1 MSKRNNNDTLLIADT
16 QVREEVS
23 IAHIEGLGEWIADN
37 RPRRIVHIGDHWD
50 MPSLSSYD
58 RGTAKIEGR
67 RVRSDI
73 DAGNRAMQAL
83 LKPLRELQAHQRAN
97 KKRVYQPE
105 MHFHI
110 GNHEERIKRYEN
122 ANPAIHGFIG
132 YNSFDLAGWNVHDFL
147 KVNTIEDVDFAHYFY
162 NPNTGRPYG
171 GTAEHRLNKIKRSF
185 AQGHEQGFKYHIEAV
200 GNKRIHGL
208 VVGSFYTHDEG
219 YKGPQGNDHWRGVA
233 VLRDHKDGEY
243 NLQLMDVKEFL

>member
-1 MSKRNNNDTLLIADT
+1 MSKRNNNDTLVIADT

-23 IAHIEGLGEWIADN
+23 IEHIKGLGEWIADN
-37 RPRRIVHIGDHWD
+37 CPRRIVHIGDHWD

-73 DAGNRAMQAL
+73 DAGNNAMQAL
-83 LKPLRELQAHQRAN
+83 LKPLRDLQDHQRSN

-105 MHFHI
+105 LHFHI

-132 YNSFDLAGWNVHDFL
+132 YNSFDLAGWKIHDFL
-147 KVNTIEDVDFAHYFY
+147 QVNTIENVDFSHYFY

-185 AQGHEQGFKYHIEAV
+185 VQGHEQGFKYHIEAV
-200 GNKRIHGL
+200 GKSRIHGL

-233 VLRDHKDGEY
+233 ILRDHKDGEY